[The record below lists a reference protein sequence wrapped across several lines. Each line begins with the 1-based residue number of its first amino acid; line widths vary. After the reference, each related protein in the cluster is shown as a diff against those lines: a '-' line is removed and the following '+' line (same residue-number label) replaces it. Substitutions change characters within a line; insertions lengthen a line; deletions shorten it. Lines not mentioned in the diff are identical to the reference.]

1 MSLAVV
7 IPLFNEEKTIGLLI
21 KDLHTLLASQHIE
34 HQFIIINDGSTDSS
48 LTILELLSASIP
60 GMQII
65 THKNCGHGPSLL
77 SGYNLALKQEWVFQ
91 LDSDY
96 QYDLAAFN
104 LLWKN
109 KQDYDLLI
117 AERKKRNASIPRDIA
132 TAVSQGLVRFLYGR
146 GLKDINSPYRLMRA
160 EKLALVL
167 PHIKVN
173 SFAPNILISAYFLKK
188 KFRIFTTG
196 ADQLVNVSE
205 RKSKMSL
212 YIFKGCLKSFSDT
225 FLFRFKI

>member
-21 KDLHTLLASQHIE
+21 KDLHVLLTGQNID
-34 HQFIIINDGSTDSS
+34 HQFIIINDGSTDNS
-48 LTILELLSASIP
+48 LMILESLSTSIP

-77 SGYNLALKQEWVFQ
+77 YGYNLAIKQEWVFQ

-117 AERKKRNASIPRDIA
+117 AERKERNSSVSRDIA
-132 TAVSQGLVRFLYGR
+132 TAVSQGLVRCLYGK

-160 EKLALVL
+160 KKLASVL
-167 PHIKVN
+167 PHIKAN
-173 SFAPNILISAYFLKK
+173 SFAPNILISAYFLKN
-188 KFRIFTTG
+188 KFPVFTTG
-196 ADQLVNVSE
+196 ARPLVNVNE
-205 RKSKMSL
+205 RKSKMSM
-212 YIFKGCLKSFSDT
+212 YIFKGCMKSFSDT